1 MLVSL
6 TYFNNFIGEII
17 KAEWE
22 KLRENY
28 RKCLAKREKATRSG
42 AAAKKLPT
50 CNFFVELSFLR
61 DTLLNRRTESN
72 LPQPPGGILPRL
84 PNALPQPP
92 ANPAQPHANP
102 AQPPANLPQ
111 TPDNDR
117 PVYVGE
123 LTAHDPAAPS
133 TTLHDFSSPFKK
145 QKYENNK
152 KKKAN
157 DIQLGIDALLVKAL
171 TKDLC
176 PSPEQAPK
184 QGSKEKDDPDLLF
197 CLSLVD
203 TLKRLDGRKK
213 SLAKMKIQE
222 VLFALE
228 FEE

>member
-1 MLVSL
+1 MVSL
-6 TYFNNFIGEII
+6 TYFNNFIDEII

-42 AAAKKLPT
+42 AAARKLPT

-61 DTLLNRRTESN
+61 DTLLNQRTESN
-72 LPQPPGGILPRL
+72 LPQPPGGTLPRP
-84 PNALPQPP
+84 PNALPKP
-92 ANPAQPHANP
+92 PAQPS
-102 AQPPANLPQ
+102 ANLPQ
-111 TPDNDR
+111 TPDNDL
-117 PVYVGE
+117 PVCVGE
-123 LTAHDPAAPS
+123 LTAHDPAAAS
-133 TTLHDFSSPFKK
+133 TTLHGFSSPFKK

-157 DIQLGIDALLVKAL
+157 DIQFGIDALLVKAL
-171 TKDLC
+171 TKDMC

-203 TLKRLDGRKK
+203 TLKKLDGRKK

-228 FEE
+228 FEEE